1 MHCDTCF
8 QILEN
13 PQHKVCLRTS
23 WRRCWRLHARNV
35 RESLLRVRMY
45 GLQGALKSDSYNA
58 NFNNN
63 DLYWCIKH
71 YETDLVRI
79 ACV

>member
-1 MHCDTCF
+1 
-8 QILEN
+8 
-13 PQHKVCLRTS
+13 
-23 WRRCWRLHARNV
+23 V